1 VTSFIQRS
9 YRDWSG
15 EVSGFE
21 FTTLALDGSSYSA
34 LGTLYTAFDDAIA
47 DLTSGQL
54 AKKSFG
60 NRVLE
65 SSDNGVF
72 GSRREEKILLTYKGD
87 TSEKLFRVE
96 IPCPN
101 LVEANYLSGT
111 DTLDMANGEVAALVT
126 AFEDLARSPDNGTE
140 TVTVISLRVVGR
152 NI

>member
-1 VTSFIQRS
+1 MTSFISRS

-15 EVSGFE
+15 EVSSFE

-34 LGTLYTAFDDAIA
+34 LGTLYSAFDAAVA

-54 AKKSFG
+54 AKKAFG
-60 NRVLE
+60 NRTIE
-65 SSDNGVF
+65 SSENGPF
-72 GSRREEKILLTYKGD
+72 GANRENKILLTYKGD

-101 LVEANYLSGT
+101 LVEANLLANS
-111 DTLDMANGEVAALVT
+111 DMLDMANGEVAALVT

-140 TVTVISLRVVGR
+140 TVTVISLRFVGR

>member
-1 VTSFIQRS
+1 MTSFIQRS

-21 FTTLALDGSSYSA
+21 LTTLALDGSSYSA

-60 NRVLE
+60 NRTNE
-65 SSDNGVF
+65 SSDNGPF
-72 GSRREEKILLTYKGD
+72 GANREDKILVTYKGD
-87 TSEKLFRVE
+87 TSEKLFRFE
-96 IPCPN
+96 IPCRS
-101 LVEANYLSGT
+101 LVEANLLANS
-111 DTLDMANGEVAALVT
+111 DLLDMANGEVAALVT
-126 AFEDLARSPDNGTE
+126 AIEDLVRSPDTGTE
-140 TVTVISLRVVGR
+140 TVTVISLRLVGR

>member
-1 VTSFIQRS
+1 VTSFVQRS

-34 LGTLYTAFDDAIA
+34 LGTLYTALDDAIA

-60 NRVLE
+60 NRTVE
-65 SSDNGVF
+65 SSENGPF
-72 GSRREEKILLTYKGD
+72 GSNRENKILLTYKGD

-96 IPCPN
+96 IPCPS
-101 LVEANYLSGT
+101 LVEANLLANS
-111 DTLDMANGEVAALVT
+111 DMLDMANGEVAALVS

-140 TVTVISLRVVGR
+140 TVTVISLRFVGR

>member
-1 VTSFIQRS
+1 MASFVQRS

-34 LGTLYTAFDDAIA
+34 LGTLYTALDDAIA
-47 DLTSGQL
+47 DLTNGQL

-60 NRVLE
+60 NRTVE
-65 SSDNGVF
+65 SSDNGPF
-72 GSRREEKILLTYKGD
+72 GANRENKILLTYKGD

-96 IPCPN
+96 IPCPS
-101 LVEANYLSGT
+101 LVEANFLANS
-111 DTLDMANGEVAALVT
+111 DMLDMADTEVAALVT

-140 TVTVISLRVVGR
+140 TVTVISLRFVGR